1 MINSK
6 KLYKIF
12 SKNSIS
18 FFTGVPDSVLKYF
31 TNFIEDLKINNHII
45 ATNEGSAV
53 ALGIGYYLSKK
64 KIPCIYMQNSGL
76 GNAIN
81 PLISIAHK
89 KVYSI
94 PLILLIGWRGDPIK
108 NDDEPQ
114 HNLKGKITT
123 KILKLLDIPYKVIDT
138 EKDLNKVN
146 EIINYSKKNKCA
158 VAILIKRNKFQKVN
172 SKKIKKKNKKIN
184 RAFFIKN
191 LLQSIDSNTKIVATT
206 GYTSRELFQLRKLN
220 NIKKGKDFYM
230 IGGMGHSAIVSAGV
244 AINSKN
250 NVICLDGDGSILM
263 HLGSLSTIA
272 KLNNKKFK
280 HILFNN
286 NCHESVGGQS
296 TYSESINFE
305 LLTKSMGYKNFRK
318 IDNIINLKK
327 KIKDFL
333 KLKGPSFLEIK
344 TSLGSLENL
353 KRPKELLQIRNRF
366 IK

>member
-146 EIINYSKKNKCA
+146 EIINYSKKK
-158 VAILIKRNKFQKVN
+158 
-172 SKKIKKKNKKIN
+172 
-184 RAFFIKN
+184 
-191 LLQSIDSNTKIVATT
+191 
-206 GYTSRELFQLRKLN
+206 
-220 NIKKGKDFYM
+220 
-230 IGGMGHSAIVSAGV
+230 
-244 AINSKN
+244 
-250 NVICLDGDGSILM
+250 
-263 HLGSLSTIA
+263 
-272 KLNNKKFK
+272 
-280 HILFNN
+280 
-286 NCHESVGGQS
+286 
-296 TYSESINFE
+296 
-305 LLTKSMGYKNFRK
+305 
-318 IDNIINLKK
+318 
-327 KIKDFL
+327 
-333 KLKGPSFLEIK
+333 
-344 TSLGSLENL
+344 
-353 KRPKELLQIRNRF
+353 
-366 IK
+366 

>member
-1 MINSK
+1 
-6 KLYKIF
+6 
-12 SKNSIS
+12 
-18 FFTGVPDSVLKYF
+18 
-31 TNFIEDLKINNHII
+31 
-45 ATNEGSAV
+45 
-53 ALGIGYYLSKK
+53 
-64 KIPCIYMQNSGL
+64 
-76 GNAIN
+76 
-81 PLISIAHK
+81 
-89 KVYSI
+89 
-94 PLILLIGWRGDPIK
+94 
-108 NDDEPQ
+108 
-114 HNLKGKITT
+114 
-123 KILKLLDIPYKVIDT
+123 
-138 EKDLNKVN
+138 
-146 EIINYSKKNKCA
+146 
-158 VAILIKRNKFQKVN
+158 
-172 SKKIKKKNKKIN
+172 
-184 RAFFIKN
+184 
-191 LLQSIDSNTKIVATT
+191 
-206 GYTSRELFQLRKLN
+206 
-220 NIKKGKDFYM
+220 
-230 IGGMGHSAIVSAGV
+230 MGHSAIVSAGV